1 MISIRRKLMATQ
13 NQPTPTEYI
22 TDGLVLWLDGIN
34 KGNTPDVWTDLIS
47 GYEYDAINGVV
58 FNPDNVQLNGIN
70 QYLQNTSFD
79 CPLLRDATIE
89 VVCSAATSTQVLFAS
104 KNNSL
109 CFGFY
114 YNNQTSSVIR
124 GIGAY
129 NNRRIN
135 PVLEAKG
142 SFSISDANQLRNGRQ
157 AEYGNENNFNAS
169 NSFNFIGRRSKG
181 SYLNGKIYCIRIY
194 NRQLTLEE
202 AISNYQVDRQRFSL
216 FQN

>member
-1 MISIRRKLMATQ
+1 MAQ
-13 NQPTPTEYI
+13 RAPVPTGYV

-58 FNPDNVQLNGIN
+58 FNPDNVQLNGID

-89 VVCSAATSTQVLFAS
+89 VVCAAATSTQVLFAS

-109 CFGFY
+109 CFGFF
-114 YNNQTSSVIR
+114 YNNTTINVIR
-124 GIGAY
+124 GIGKN
-129 NNRRIN
+129 NNRKTT
-135 PVLEAKG
+135 AFSDASG
-142 SFSISDANQLRNGRQ
+142 SFSISDIHQLRNGQ
-157 AEYGNENNFNAS
+157 QGTLGYENNFNAS
-169 NSFNFIGRRSKG
+169 NRFNFIGRRSSG
-181 SYLNGKIYCIRIY
+181 TYFNGEIYCIRIY
-194 NRQLTLEE
+194 NRQLTLKE
-202 AISNYQVDRQRFSL
+202 AIDNYQVDRQRFSL